1 MPAPDRPGGRPP
13 GRVGLL
19 GTGAIGRSVA
29 SMILRHR
36 PDLRLTAIHTR
47 RPFDSIPDCPAPDLL
62 TDSLDAVID
71 RCDVVLECSGDVALA
86 TAAAEKAIA
95 AGLPLVSLN
104 TEFHVTTGSHFAGSG
119 LVTEAEGDQPGCMAA
134 LREEALAMGFSP
146 LVYGNLKGFLNLD
159 PEPAEMAYW
168 AKKQGISVLNTT
180 GATDGTKVQ
189 MEQALIAN
197 GLGGGILRRGLLG
210 PATHDLQA
218 GAAELARLAEEAG
231 EPIADYILSN
241 RQVPGVFL
249 AARHDEDQAIMLRY
263 YKLGDGPYYVLV
275 KPYHLCSLEVAK
287 TLRRVLDGGGSLIH
301 NSTRPRIGVV
311 AIAKRRLEPG
321 TRIEHGHGGFE
332 VRGEAAR
339 LEEVPGHVP
348 IGALHDAVVRRRV
361 EAGEILSFD
370 DVDLPDNAVTRISRA
385 LFASG
390 G

>member
-1 MPAPDRPGGRPP
+1 MPGADRPQGRPP

-36 PDLRLTAIHTR
+36 PDLRLAAIHTR
-47 RPFDSIPDCPAPDLL
+47 RPIDSIPDCPAPELL
-62 TDSLDAVID
+62 TDSLDAVIE
-71 RCDVVLECSGDVALA
+71 RSDVVLECSGDVLLA
-86 TAAAEKAIA
+86 TAAAEKATA

-104 TEFHVTTGSHFAGSG
+104 TEFHVTTGSHFAASG

-134 LREEALAMGFSP
+134 LREEALAMGFAP

-159 PEPAEMAYW
+159 PDPAEMAYW
-168 AKKQGISVLNTT
+168 AKRQGISVLNTT

-197 GLGGGILRRGLLG
+197 GLGGGILRQGLLG
-210 PATHDLQA
+210 PATHDLPA
-218 GAAELARLAEEAG
+218 GAAQLAALAEEAG

-249 AARHDEDQAIMLRY
+249 VARHDEDQASMLRY

-287 TLRRVLDGGGSLIH
+287 TLRRVLDGGGRLID

-321 TRIEHGHGGFE
+321 TRIVHGHGGFE

-339 LEEVPGHVP
+339 LDEVSGHVP
-348 IGALHDAVVRRRV
+348 IGTLHDAVVRRRI
-361 EAGEILSFD
+361 EPGEILRFD
-370 DVDLPDNAVTRISRA
+370 DVDLPDNPVTRISRA
-385 LFASG
+385 LFAPGS
-390 G
+390 

>member
-1 MPAPDRPGGRPP
+1 MPASHRPDGRPP

-36 PDLRLTAIHTR
+36 PDLRLVAIHTR
-47 RPFDSIPDCPAPDLL
+47 RPFDSIADCPAPELL
-62 TDSLDAVID
+62 TDSLDAVVE
-71 RCDVVLECSGDVALA
+71 RSDVVLECSGDVALA

-104 TEFHVTTGSHFAGSG
+104 TEFHVTTGSQFAESG

-134 LREEALAMGFSP
+134 LREEALAMGFAP
-146 LVYGNLKGFLNLD
+146 LVYGNLKGFLNPD
-159 PEPAEMAYW
+159 PDPDEMAYW
-168 AKKQGISVLNTT
+168 AKRQGISVLNTT

-218 GAAELARLAEEAG
+218 GAAELAALAEEAG

-249 AARHDEDQAIMLRY
+249 VARHDEDQAAMLRY

-287 TLRRVLDGGGSLIH
+287 TLRRVLDGGGRLID

-339 LEEVPGHVP
+339 LDEAPGHVP
-348 IGALHDAVVRRRV
+348 IGALHDAVVRRRI
-361 EAGEILSFD
+361 EPGEILRFD
-370 DVDLPDNAVTRISRA
+370 DVDLPDNRVTQISRA
-385 LFASG
+385 LFATG
-390 G
+390 A